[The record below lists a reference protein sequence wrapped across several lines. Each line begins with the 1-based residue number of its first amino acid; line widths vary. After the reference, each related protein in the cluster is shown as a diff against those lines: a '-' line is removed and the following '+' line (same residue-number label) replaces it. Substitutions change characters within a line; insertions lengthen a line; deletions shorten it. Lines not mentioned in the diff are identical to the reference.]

1 MILTDSGG
9 VQKEA
14 YFFKKPCVILRPQ
27 TEWVEIVDAGCAV
40 IADSDENTIVDAAN
54 RFLDN
59 KQLEFP
65 PIFGDGNAA
74 EFIAAEILK
83 QL

>member
-14 YFFKKPCVILRPQ
+14 YFFNKPCVILRPQ
-27 TEWVEIVDAGCAV
+27 TEWVEIVDVGCAV
-40 IADSDENTIVDAAN
+40 LADADESAIIEATN
-54 RFLDN
+54 RFMSKENLA
-59 KQLEFP
+59 FP
-65 PIFGDGNAA
+65 PIFGDGSAA
-74 EFIAAEILK
+74 EFIADEIIK